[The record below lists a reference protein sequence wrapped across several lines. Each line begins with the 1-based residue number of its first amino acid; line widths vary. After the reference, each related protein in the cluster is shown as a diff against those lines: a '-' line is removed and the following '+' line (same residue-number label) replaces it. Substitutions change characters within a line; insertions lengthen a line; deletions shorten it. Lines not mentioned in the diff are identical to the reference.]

1 VKVLR
6 IARDSEHP
14 LRQQNRLDDDPTLRR
29 WLNQPANTVL
39 LANGLALSAQQAW
52 DSPHSQRW
60 QYLTSLYLQIRW
72 KKCSSSCTSK
82 PPTVRAIMPCPTCG
96 TRRSV
101 DLAVG
106 HESHPCRD
114 AAGTSAHRRGPG
126 AMAQAMRRAAGRAEP
141 LHQCHAPDHR
151 CPDALVASGMRRV
164 MILMADRTH
173 ANLRVHQTAGCRKKP
188 PR

>member
-1 VKVLR
+1 LAYACWRSPGLDIWHLPIWVQQGYKLLLSEQRELVKVLR

-82 PPTVRAIMPCPTCG
+82 PPTVRASTPCPICG
-96 TRRSV
+96 TRPKR
-101 DLAVG
+101 
-106 HESHPCRD
+106 
-114 AAGTSAHRRGPG
+114 
-126 AMAQAMRRAAGRAEP
+126 
-141 LHQCHAPDHR
+141 
-151 CPDALVASGMRRV
+151 
-164 MILMADRTH
+164 
-173 ANLRVHQTAGCRKKP
+173 
-188 PR
+188 